1 MWYYGRSQYT
11 CQVGQASIYYA
22 TFPARAVLFRL
33 SQWSGQLSSHQYDG
47 AAIFML
53 QCICICSVLLSLPY
67 LAGLCYSTFHSD
79 LQRHLKYNFERERLF
94 ILALILIQVLIT
106 KTYFK
111 SLNPKANLDEYFRD
125 GLRHGAVKQ
134 LEKS

>member
-1 MWYYGRSQYT
+1 MLLVRRS
-11 CQVGQASIYYA
+11 V
-22 TFPARAVLFRL
+22 F
-33 SQWSGQLSSHQYDG
+33 
-47 AAIFML
+47 
-53 QCICICSVLLSLPY
+53 VLLLLPY

-125 GLRHGAVKQ
+125 GLRHGEVKQ